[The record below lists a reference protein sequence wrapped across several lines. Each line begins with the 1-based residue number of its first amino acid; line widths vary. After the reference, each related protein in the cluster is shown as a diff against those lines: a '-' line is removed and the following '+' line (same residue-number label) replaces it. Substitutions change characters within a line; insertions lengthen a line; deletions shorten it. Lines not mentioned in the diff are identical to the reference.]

1 MLGDATSM
9 SSYYCSSRFFVSLK
23 LCPITIY
30 HIIIQYRI
38 SVSLWVFLF
47 FLYIKRKTL
56 ITKTKKKKTKKRT
69 RRDETKR
76 QPVVAQIQKDI
87 DIIRCLCVCLC
98 VCVCVCG
105 NDSHYFIS
113 HGYTTYD
120 GNATFYSRFTSR
132 FTIIIFGRR

>member
-1 MLGDATSM
+1 M
-9 SSYYCSSRFFVSLK
+9 
-23 LCPITIY
+23 
-30 HIIIQYRI
+30 
-38 SVSLWVFLF
+38 FLL
-47 FLYIKRKTL
+47 LYIERKAL

-76 QPVVAQIQKDI
+76 QPVVAQIQKYK
-87 DIIRCLCVCLC
+87 DIIRCLC

-113 HGYTTYD
+113 HGYILYD

-132 FTIIIFGRR
+132 FTIIIIG